1 LIVDLIYITELLDR
15 VSGPPFKIMA
25 TIHCLQLKPTQTLI
39 QCIRHRGGVASGS
52 RKPRWK
58 GRSQEGMFRMASI
71 THFPPEEYELY
82 WKIKFEN
89 YYRVSALSKKL
100 FDCGIGAQRKYKR
113 DDWKPNEPDESEKQE
128 ILAAWQKKLDEN
140 QAIND
145 KIAQV
150 RKVRIQKEQLEEEEA
165 IQKELLGHQEQKR
178 LQDEELTEF
187 ILSETKAIENR
198 ITLENLESAIE
209 EAMNNPIDYE
219 YAIDRNGYI
228 YRGRETRSLLV
239 PPEDREIIPQP
250 NSESEKLLRLQQQ
263 EKENDDLSNR
273 ERI

>member
-1 LIVDLIYITELLDR
+1 
-15 VSGPPFKIMA
+15 
-25 TIHCLQLKPTQTLI
+25 
-39 QCIRHRGGVASGS
+39 
-52 RKPRWK
+52 
-58 GRSQEGMFRMASI
+58 MASI

-198 ITLENLESAIE
+198 ITLESLESAIE

-250 NSESEKLLRLQQQ
+250 NSESEKLLLLQQQ

>member
-1 LIVDLIYITELLDR
+1 M
-15 VSGPPFKIMA
+15 G
-25 TIHCLQLKPTQTLI
+25 
-39 QCIRHRGGVASGS
+39 
-52 RKPRWK
+52 
-58 GRSQEGMFRMASI
+58 
-71 THFPPEEYELY
+71 
-82 WKIKFEN
+82 
-89 YYRVSALSKKL
+89 
-100 FDCGIGAQRKYKR
+100 
-113 DDWKPNEPDESEKQE
+113 SEKQE
-128 ILAAWQKKLDEN
+128 ILVAWQKKLDEN

-150 RKVRIQKEQLEEEEA
+150 RRVRIQKEQLEEEEA
-165 IQKELLGHQEQKR
+165 IQKELLGHQERKR

-239 PPEDREIIPQP
+239 PPEDGEIIPQP
-250 NSESEKLLRLQQQ
+250 NSESEKLLLLQQQ
-263 EKENDDLSNR
+263 EK
-273 ERI
+273 